1 MLLRNMLI
9 RQSLRFPTTQAR
21 GKIAAMGLQRRPIQ
35 SKPQPNHPAQ
45 HFDLHGKVF
54 AVTGGGR
61 GLGLAMAEALL
72 GAGGE
77 GKRTRARLPS
87 SFSSRV
93 DCYQLLIHNYI
104 HESTF

>member
-1 MLLRNMLI
+1 
-9 RQSLRFPTTQAR
+9 
-21 GKIAAMGLQRRPIQ
+21 MGLQRRPIQ
-35 SKPQPNHPAQ
+35 SRPQPNNPAQ

-77 GKRTRARLPS
+77 GKRTRTRLPS
-87 SFSSRV
+87 GSSPKI
-93 DCYQLLIHNYI
+93 DDYQLLIHDYI
-104 HESTF
+104 KEKTF